1 MASSSD
7 NVRDAELAIDA
18 ASTHDTKNNNNSNSK
33 ANSTH
38 VDDVN
43 ELGPAEE
50 EVVVANSARPNAQK
64 EAPMSVA
71 RMSDEERAAAEKALV
86 RKIDLRLLP
95 MLVIMYIL
103 NYLDRG

>member
-18 ASTHDTKNNNNSNSK
+18 SSIHDTNNNNSK

-38 VDDVN
+38 VDDVT
-43 ELGPAEE
+43 ELGPAE